1 MEKLCQ
7 WWEQKHGIR
16 QVMILVC
23 FLYAISTPVVLI
35 AGLLAM

>member
-1 MEKLCQ
+1 MEKLVQ
-7 WWEQKHGIR
+7 WWDKKTGIA

-35 AGLLAM
+35 AGLLAL